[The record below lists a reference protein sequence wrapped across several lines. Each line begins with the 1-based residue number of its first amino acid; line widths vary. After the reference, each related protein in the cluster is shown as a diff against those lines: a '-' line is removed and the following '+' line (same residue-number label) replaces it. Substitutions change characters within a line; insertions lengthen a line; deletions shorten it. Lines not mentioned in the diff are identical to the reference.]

1 MYIEIKLGNTKY
13 ELILKIDFTS
23 LRIIDKFIDLLKS
36 NNVEV
41 NGLGIGEYLIFL

>member
-1 MYIEIKLGNTKY
+1 MSIDRITKD
-13 ELILKIDFTS
+13 ELILNVDSSS
-23 LRIIDKFIDLLKS
+23 LESIDKFIDLLKS